1 MELNAY
7 TSRVPLR
14 RARSRRFPP
23 SLPSRRRQQPSW
35 RLIGAAVVPLAV
47 LGVVALFARRRLFQG
62 VALLAKAVEEVAD
75 TIEDAAEDLA
85 EAAEA
90 KAKSDGSGE

>member
-1 MELNAY
+1 MQVNAHKP
-7 TSRVPLR
+7 RFR
-14 RARSRRFPP
+14 RSRFSSYRP
-23 SLPSRRRQQPSW
+23 SLPSRQRRQPPL
-35 RLIGAAVVPLAV
+35 RLVGAAVVPLV
-47 LGVVALFARRRLFQG
+47 LLGVVGYFARRRVFQG

-90 KAKSDGSGE
+90 RAKRDDSAD